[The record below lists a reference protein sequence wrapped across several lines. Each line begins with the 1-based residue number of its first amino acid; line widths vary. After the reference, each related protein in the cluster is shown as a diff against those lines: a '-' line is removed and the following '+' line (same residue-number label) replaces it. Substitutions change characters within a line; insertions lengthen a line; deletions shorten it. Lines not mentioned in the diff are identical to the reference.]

1 MTARAQR
8 TAVPPPA
15 VRWRS
20 VLVLALLAGVF
31 AMHALGPGGG
41 AGHTS
46 AVAPAHRTMTAVADA
61 HQPMTA
67 VADASRTMTAVADAG
82 TRADAGRHGG
92 GHLRHADQTCASGA
106 VNGGPSLPGLAVGPV
121 VDAAPAGAAPGR
133 RAAAPDGARAP
144 PSLAELQLLR
154 I

>member
-31 AMHALGPGGG
+31 AMHALAPGGG

-92 GHLRHADQTCASGA
+92 GHLRHADQSCASGA
-106 VNGGPSLPGLAVGPV
+106 VNGGPSLPDLAVGPV

>member
-1 MTARAQR
+1 M
-8 TAVPPPA
+8 
-15 VRWRS
+15 
-20 VLVLALLAGVF
+20 LVLALLAGVF

-67 VADASRTMTAVADAG
+67 VADASRTMAAVAPAHRPMAALPDAG

-92 GHLRHADQTCASGA
+92 GHLRHADQSCASGA
-106 VNGGPSLPGLAVGPV
+106 VNGGPSLPDLAVGPV

>member
-31 AMHALGPGGG
+31 AMHALAPGGG

-121 VDAAPAGAAPGR
+121 VDAAPAGAVPGR

>member
-46 AVAPAHRTMTAVADA
+46 AVAPAHRTMTAVAPA

-67 VADASRTMTAVADAG
+67 VADAHQPMAALPDAG